1 MNKDSKKQNTKS
13 LGIPSSFQKSI
24 LWKAITGISIAI
36 IVCLI
41 VSSVIILGKFLNI
54 LQPVL
59 VPVAIA
65 AILSYLLSPLVHW
78 IRKKAPF
85 KKYNLTR
92 TRAIALIYTIL
103 IITSVILALS
113 IFIPASKQLSDLV
126 ENRTKI
132 IEKAQ
137 EKISKFSSLLVTF
150 TDSLENEKEIDN
162 DQSSNGDNNNLIWN
176 KIVDWV
182 KNPETSK
189 KALGFLGKTANGFLG
204 VIGYAVGLFLV
215 PVYLFFFLR
224 DSAFIERNWDK
235 YLPLKDSSFKD
246 ETVSVIKEIND
257 YIIAYFRGQVLVSV
271 IDGALTG
278 IILMLL
284 GLDYALVIGV
294 SLAVLG
300 VIPFVGFIVT
310 AIPALLIAVAQVDGP
325 SPLIVLIVFVVV
337 QQFDGFFIQPK
348 IVGESVG
355 LHPLTVI
362 FSVLCWSLLIGGI
375 LGALLAVPLTAAI
388 KVLFTR
394 YIWEN
399 KIKNRLEENK
409 KAAAT

>member
-1 MNKDSKKQNTKS
+1 MNKEFQEGQENSHT
-13 LGIPSSFQKSI
+13 IPSQFQKSI
-24 LWKAITGISIAI
+24 LWKAITGVSITVI
-36 IVCLI
+36 IILI
-41 VSSVIILGKFLNI
+41 VSTIIILGKFLNL

-65 AILSYLLSPLVHW
+65 AILSYLLSPVVHSV
-78 IRKKAPF
+78 RKKWL
-85 KKYNLTR
+85 KDRNLSR
-92 TRAIALIYTIL
+92 TKAIVLIYSIL
-103 IITSVILALS
+103 VIISGILALAVL
-113 IFIPASKQLSDLV
+113 IPASKQLAQLV
-126 ENRTKI
+126 DNRASI
-132 IEKAQ
+132 IDKSQKE
-137 EKISKFSSLLVTF
+137 ISKFSNVLVSF
-150 TDSLENEKEIDN
+150 TDSLENEADSEN
-162 DQSSNGDNNNLIWN
+162 DQASIESNKNILWD
-176 KIVDWV
+176 KMVSWV
-182 KNPETSK
+182 KNPETGK

-235 YLPLKDSSFKD
+235 YLPLKDSSLKD
-246 ETVSVIKEIND
+246 EIVSVIKEING
-257 YIIAYFRGQVLVSV
+257 YIVAYFRGQVLVSI

-300 VIPFVGFIVT
+300 IIPFVGFILT
-310 AIPALLIAVAQVDGP
+310 AIPALLIATAQVGGP
-325 SPLIVLIVFVVV
+325 TPLVVLIVFILV

-362 FSVLCWSLLIGGI
+362 FSVLCWSVLIGGI

-388 KVLFTR
+388 KVLFSR

-399 KIKNRLEENK
+399 KVKSRFEENIEVSP
-409 KAAAT
+409 T